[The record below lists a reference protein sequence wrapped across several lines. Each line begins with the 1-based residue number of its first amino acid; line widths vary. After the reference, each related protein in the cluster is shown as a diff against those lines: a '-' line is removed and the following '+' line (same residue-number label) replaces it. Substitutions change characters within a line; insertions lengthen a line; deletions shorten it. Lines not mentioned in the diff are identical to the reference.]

1 MAGVVREARK
11 AKNHIDE
18 GLKKV
23 QAEPWAQPLGKALK
37 VTAKVVNGLGSVVP
51 GGGAIGGALSFGAT
65 LLNPE
70 LSLKD
75 LHKELQKIKELML
88 VLQDQGS
95 LAREALEEKQE
106 EIEKRIRTPQ
116 AEIRDDFEEVWN
128 EMKDIHKEV
137 GEANEAMAGY
147 MTRMQ
152 DQLSKTYKVVTDIR
166 FKVRG
171 NTQDIEDSKNYLD
184 SDDSKDSQ
192 VWYGRR
198 DK

>member
-37 VTAKVVNGLGSVVP
+37 VTAKVVNGLGTVVP

-70 LSLKD
+70 ISRED
-75 LHKELQKIKELML
+75 LHKELQEIKGLMS
-88 VLQDQGS
+88 VLCGPGPAA
-95 LAREALEEKQE
+95 LAREALEKQQA

-116 AEIRDDFEEVWN
+116 AEIRDDFEQVWN

-171 NTQDIEDSKNYLD
+171 NTQDIEDSKKYLD
-184 SDDSKDSQ
+184 SDESKDSK
-192 VWYGRR
+192 VWYG
-198 DK
+198 